1 MDGERDG
8 FLYVPREADFAAPL
22 PLLLLLHGAGGHAHQ
37 ALGLLRGVREA
48 QGMIQLAP
56 ASAAFSWDVVIAEF
70 GADVTRIDDALRRVF
85 ECYPIDPRRI
95 GIGGFSDGASYAL
108 SVGLTNGDL
117 FTHII
122 AFSPGFAAPTSCRG
136 APRVFIAHGTGDTVL
151 PIGACSRRIV
161 AGLRDRG
168 LDLRYQE
175 FDGGHLVPLQV
186 AAEAVRWFL
195 A

>member
-1 MDGERDG
+1 
-8 FLYVPREADFAAPL
+8 
-22 PLLLLLHGAGGHAHQ
+22 
-37 ALGLLRGVREA
+37 VREA
-48 QGMIQLAP
+48 QGTIQLAP
-56 ASAAFSWDVVIAEF
+56 ASAAFSWDVVIADF

-151 PIGACSRRIV
+151 PIDACSRRIV
-161 AGLRDRG
+161 ARLRDRG